1 MAIRRVM
8 ISDITGA
15 EAEESQFTTLIIREH
30 PAIEEPEALDVLP
43 AEVEKI
49 KVAPDLV
56 TPEVGENGD
65 RKTLVVTLV
74 EFPSSS
80 PMKSSRLA
88 GPLDGRRSGWSSK
101 QP

>member
-15 EAEESQFTTLIIREH
+15 EAEESQLTTLIIREH

-74 EFPSSS
+74 EFRKLVPDEVV
-80 PMKSSRLA
+80 KA
-88 GPLDGRRSGWSSK
+88 GRPTRGRRSGRSPK